1 MIKLYNTLGRKHED
15 FKPINQ
21 DEVTLYT
28 CGPTVYSYYHVGNL
42 RNAVFNDTLRRTLEA
57 SGYKVKHVMNITDV
71 GHLDSD
77 ADEGEDKLEAGA
89 LREDKS
95 VWDVAKFYAEAFKHD
110 MSALNVLSPN
120 GYNGNDGP
128 YAKATDFINQ
138 QIELVKIL
146 LEKNYAYRAEEA
158 IYFDVSKLSSYGEL
172 SGQKLSEKEVAVR
185 DEVVRDVQKKNPQDF
200 ALWFFLVGRFKEHSM
215 HWPSPWGNG
224 FPGWHLECSAIVHA
238 TLGDPIDIHTGGVD
252 HIGTHHPNEMAQTEA
267 AFGHKLA
274 NFWVHNE
281 HLLIEG
287 QKMSK
292 SLNNIYKLK
301 DITDKGYDPL
311 AVRLLFLQSHYR
323 SQMNFTWESLTAAKY
338 FLKNIQDNFS
348 WVYQS
353 GVIAKEPLSGLHES
367 FESVKEK
374 IKNALVDDLDTPKA
388 LSALAE
394 ASDSFAVTPASQLD
408 VHTVEEFAKFI
419 LDTLGFPILDKARY
433 DIPTDL
439 KQLINQRNDARKN
452 QDWQKADDL
461 KSELQ
466 QRNLELLKDTDYGS
480 IWYRK

>member
-57 SGYKVKHVMNITDV
+57 SGYKVKH
-71 GHLDSD
+71 
-77 ADEGEDKLEAGA
+77 
-89 LREDKS
+89 
-95 VWDVAKFYAEAFKHD
+95 
-110 MSALNVLSPN
+110 
-120 GYNGNDGP
+120 YNGNDGP

-292 SLNNIYKLK
+292 SLNNIFTLK
-301 DITDKGYDPL
+301 DITQKSYEPL
-311 AVRLLFLQSHYR
+311 VLRLLFLQAHYR
-323 SQMNFTWESLTAAKY
+323 TQMNFTWESLTAAKY

>member
-1 MIKLYNTLGRKHED
+1 MIKLYNTLGRKLED
-15 FKPINQ
+15 FKPINL

-95 VWDVAKFYAEAFKHD
+95 VWDVADFYAEAFKHD

-138 QIELVKIL
+138 QIELIKIL

-158 IYFDVSKLSSYGEL
+158 IYFDVSKLPSYGEL

-185 DEVVRDVQKKNPQDF
+185 EEVVRDVQKKNPQDF

-287 QKMSK
+287 HKMSK
-292 SLNNIYKLK
+292 SLNNIYTLK
-301 DITDKGYDPL
+301 NITDKGYDPL
-311 AVRLLFLQSHYR
+311 AVRLLFLQAHYR
-323 SQMNFTWESLTAAKY
+323 TQMNFTWEALDAAQV
-338 FLKNIQDNFS
+338 FLKRLQAWADLKFQKTAYRQ
-348 WVYQS
+348 VGVGDTYQPAIEKMKAALTNDLNS
-353 GVIAKEPLSGLHES
+353 AEALGWLSGLVNQSEDHGIDLSMLQKTLEEIDKLLGLNLS
-367 FESVKEK
+367 SRENINDH
-374 IKNALVDDLDTPKA
+374 IKQTVDERAQARSDKDWQ
-388 LSALAE
+388 
-394 ASDSFAVTPASQLD
+394 ASDQLR
-408 VHTVEEFAKFI
+408 VKLLEQGIEVS
-419 LDTLGFPILDKARY
+419 DTANG
-433 DIPTDL
+433 
-439 KQLINQRNDARKN
+439 Q
-452 QDWQKADDL
+452 
-461 KSELQ
+461 
-466 QRNLELLKDTDYGS
+466 
-480 IWYRK
+480 IWRRV